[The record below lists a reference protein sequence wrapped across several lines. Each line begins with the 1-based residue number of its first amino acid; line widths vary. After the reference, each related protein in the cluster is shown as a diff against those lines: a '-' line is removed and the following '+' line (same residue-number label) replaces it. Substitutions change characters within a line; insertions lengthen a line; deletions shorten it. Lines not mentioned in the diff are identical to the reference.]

1 MAVPVGSIKQRDGF
15 RFSIDDGG
23 WEEVEVSSSVMDF
36 VSQSMME
43 FGKKSIKQRDGFRF
57 SIDDGG
63 WEEVEV
69 ASQQNYAR
77 QDGRVLSRFSC

>member
-1 MAVPVGSIKQRDGF
+1 
-15 RFSIDDGG
+15 
-23 WEEVEVSSSVMDF
+23 MDF

-43 FGKKSIKQRDGFRF
+43 VGKKSIKQRDGFRF